1 MTQRSISFRLL
12 KRKHRRQMGKLVGV
26 DIGGTFTDIVALDE
40 NQKDLRIAKTATT
53 PHDQSAGLIA
63 GLDTMD
69 LSYADIELAIHGT
82 TVATNAILERKGVR
96 CGLIATRGFRDIL
109 ELRRRDRPHAY
120 GLSGSYEPLV
130 PRDRRK
136 EVAERITAEGDIH
149 VPLDEAGL
157 IASAEELV
165 ADGVEAI
172 VISFLNAYTNPTHE
186 KRAKALLE
194 SRWPE
199 IYVVAS
205 ADILPLFREFER
217 TSTAVVNAYVQP
229 IVSHYLARL
238 QERLENHGYSG
249 NLLIMQS
256 NGGMMSV
263 EAARDFS
270 VNTVLSGPAAGVIAA
285 TKIAAESGF
294 DNLIGYDMGGTSL
307 DVSLVVEGTPTVSN
321 GIEPEFGI
329 PIMVSM
335 IDIHT
340 IGAGGG
346 SIARID
352 AGGLLQVGPD
362 SAGAQPGPVCY
373 GIGGTEPTV
382 TDANIILGRINPNQP
397 IAKGKGFSFDLEAAR
412 SVVTTEIGKPLGL
425 SLEEAAMAIISVAN
439 NRIAGS
445 IRRIS
450 IDRGH
455 DPRDFVLFSFG
466 GGGPLLA
473 SFLLRELGVSQALV
487 PYYPGIASAW
497 GCVIADLR
505 HDFVTMINRSASE
518 LNQTEVEAVFADHL
532 AQGREL
538 IEREKVSL
546 TEINV
551 LREAEVSYEGQ
562 THVIRTLLPSGPV
575 SPDLIAERFRGA
587 YLRQYGRVEEAFG
600 GMETL
605 LEQTSIRLL
614 NLRTSVIGVRP
625 DLTMKDFLPRP
636 NTTLEEAQKG
646 TRQVYSED
654 GFINCPIYE
663 RSRIPWE
670 SRFLGPAV
678 IEQSD
683 TTIWLEPWVKVDVDD
698 GGSLLISE
706 M

>member
-1 MTQRSISFRLL
+1 
-12 KRKHRRQMGKLVGV
+12 MGTLVGV
-26 DIGGTFTDIVALDE
+26 DIGGTFTDIVALNE
-40 NQKDLRIAKTATT
+40 TRKELRITKIAST
-53 PHDQSAGLIA
+53 PHDQSVGLIT
-63 GLDTMD
+63 GLNALG

-96 CGLIATRGFRDIL
+96 CGLIATNGFRDIL

-136 EVAERITAEGDIH
+136 EVTERITAEGDIH
-149 VPLDEAGL
+149 VPLDETGL
-157 IASAEELV
+157 IASAKELV
-165 ADGVEAI
+165 EDGVEAI
-172 VISFLNAYTNPTHE
+172 IISFLNAYTNSTHE
-186 KRAKALLE
+186 QRAKALLE
-194 SRWPE
+194 SHWPD

-229 IVSHYLARL
+229 IVSRYLARL
-238 QERLENHGYSG
+238 QDRLKTHGYNG

-263 EAARDFS
+263 EAAQDFS

-294 DNLIGYDMGGTSL
+294 ENIIGYDMGGTSL
-307 DVSLVVEGTPTVSN
+307 DVSLVAEGTPMVSN

-362 SAGAQPGPVCY
+362 SAGANPGPVCY
-373 GIGGTEPTV
+373 GMGGTKPTV
-382 TDANIILGRINPNQP
+382 TDANMVLGRINPNQP
-397 IAKGKGFSFDLEAAR
+397 IAEGNGFSFDLDAAR
-412 SVVTTEIGKPLGL
+412 QVVTTEIGKPLGL

-466 GGGPLLA
+466 GGGPLLV

-505 HDFVTMINRSASE
+505 HDFVTMINRSLTEINPA
-518 LNQTEVEAVFADHL
+518 EVEDVFADHL
-532 AQGREL
+532 EQGQEL
-538 IEREKVSL
+538 IERENVTL
-546 TEINV
+546 TDMNV
-551 LREAEVSYEGQ
+551 VREAEVSYEGQ
-562 THVIRTLLPSGPV
+562 THVIRTPLPSGVV
-575 SPDLIAERFRGA
+575 SSDLIADHFRAA

-600 GMETL
+600 GMEVL

-625 DLTMKDFLPRP
+625 DLTLKNFLPRP
-636 NTTLEEAQKG
+636 DATLEEAQKG

-670 SRFLGPAV
+670 SSFLGPAV

-698 GGSLLISE
+698 SGSFLISE
-706 M
+706 K